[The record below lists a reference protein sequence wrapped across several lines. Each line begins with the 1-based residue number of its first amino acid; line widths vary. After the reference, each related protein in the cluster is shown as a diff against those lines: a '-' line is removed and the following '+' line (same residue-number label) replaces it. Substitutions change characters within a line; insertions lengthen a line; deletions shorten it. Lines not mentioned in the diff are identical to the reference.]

1 MIGEHPPTLAEALNG
16 YVTTLKS
23 PERQEGQQELNRFI
37 QWCGR
42 DRLVIVLTPPDMEGY
57 AESISGLV
65 GDPAKRLKPVKS
77 FLVFLKDKGFI
88 NVSLAPHLRVPK
100 SKGKGRRLYIKASK
114 EQAALSAEGM
124 ANLRSRLDSLKKDRI
139 EVVEDIRRAM
149 ADKDFKENSP
159 LDAAKERQG
168 MIESSIREIEKTLA
182 NAVVLDGTKKM
193 GQGVKPGKKVTLK
206 DLGTGKK
213 VSYTLVHPREADP
226 LSGKISSIS
235 PVGKAL
241 LDKTTGDE
249 VRISVPKGAVHYV
262 IEKVED

>member
-1 MIGEHPPTLAEALNG
+1 MEALSRYLAG
-16 YVTTLKS
+16 LKA
-23 PERQEGQQELNRFI
+23 EDQRDGQQELNRFV

-42 DRLVIVLTPPDMEGY
+42 DRRADELTPPEIGEY
-57 AESISGLV
+57 AESAGIWGADS
-65 GDPAKRLKPVKS
+65 ANRLKPVKS
-77 FLVFLKDKGFI
+77 FLSYLKDRKLTS
-88 NVSLAPHLRVPK
+88 VSLAPHLRVPK

-262 IEKVED
+262 IEKVEG